1 MSVLLMLEIS
11 SSHSEFCKHCLVPWS
26 SEYLLWP
33 SCWAC
38 LFGPFIC
45 ASLFFVFPLSQV
57 CLTVSRVVPLV
68 PIISAGP
75 ILYFR
80 TLPICLFLSHPSPTT
95 DHLGSSSQAF
105 WTPLHL
111 GFWVTRTSS
120 SRFVSF
126 ECFLLWSIS
135 FQGLVPCP
143 LPDTVTS
150 PLLGQFLN
158 VRVRSWLSKMSPAIY
173 GTSAFGWG

>member
-11 SSHSEFCKHCLVPWS
+11 SSHSEFCKHCLIPWG

-33 SCWAC
+33 SCWTC
-38 LFGPFIC
+38 LFVPFIC
-45 ASLFFVFPLSQV
+45 TSLFFVFPLSQV

-68 PIISAGP
+68 SVISAGP

-80 TLPICLFLSHPSPTT
+80 TLPICFFLSHPSPTT

-105 WTPLHL
+105 WTTQYL

-126 ECFLLWSIS
+126 ECFPLWSIS

-143 LPDTVTS
+143 PPDTVTS
-150 PLLGQFLN
+150 PLPGQFLN
-158 VRVRSWLSKMSPAIY
+158 VWVKSWLFKMSPAIY
-173 GTSAFGWG
+173 GASALGWG